1 MAEVW
6 LITGVS
12 GCGRIE
18 MLNDLREY
26 AATKGK
32 TVKVIDVGEVIQKKA
47 VDNHVTFRLS
57 RILNMD
63 QEKLS
68 LLRALAV
75 QSVNQAIAA
84 DKTSDIIFIGMHALF
99 LWKNKL
105 IPGVSYG
112 DLMNLK
118 ISGVIT
124 VVDDVIKISKANK
137 DNPKWQEIEPP
148 SAAALQRWM
157 MEEELLSDI
166 FASLKGV
173 RMFVLARNQSCENLY
188 TFFFEEQKR
197 IYLSYPITA
206 IRENKELND
215 QIQNEYKPQIER
227 MFYVF
232 NPLDIMDKTHVS
244 KKITVDKDFL
254 SPESVVLVDAR
265 TVERDYRFISQSD
278 AVAVIYPTDLISPGV
293 AAEMNYAHDHQ
304 IPVFMFY
311 QGAISP
317 FLQEKASVYDT
328 MDGFLSA
335 LKDFAAKKLD

>member
-1 MAEVW
+1 MTEIW
-6 LITGVS
+6 LVTGVS

-18 MLNDLREY
+18 MLNDFSEY

-32 TVKVIDVGEVIQKKA
+32 TVKVIDVGEAIQKKA
-47 VDNHVTFRLS
+47 VENHVTFKLS

-75 QSVNQAIAA
+75 QSVNQEIAA
-84 DKTSDIIFIGMHALF
+84 DNTSDIIFIGMHALF
-99 LWKNKL
+99 FWKNKL

-112 DLMNLK
+112 DLLNLK

-124 VVDDVIKISKANK
+124 VVDDVITVSKANK
-137 DNPKWQEIEPP
+137 ENPKWQETKSP

-173 RMFVLARNQSCENLY
+173 RMFVLARNQSRENLY
-188 TFFFEEQKR
+188 KFFFEEQKR

-215 QIQNEYKPQIER
+215 QIQNEYKPQIEK

-232 NPLDIMDKTHVS
+232 NPLDILDKTHVS
-244 KKITVDKDFL
+244 KKVDEVEDFL
-254 SPESVVLVDAR
+254 NPESVALVDAR

-317 FLQEKASVYDT
+317 FLKEKANVYDS
-328 MDGFLSA
+328 MDDFLSA
-335 LKDFAAKKLD
+335 LKDFATKELN